1 MSKAIL
7 MSIRP
12 EWCAMILSGR
22 KTAEVRKTYPKAKDL
37 PYPFKV
43 YIYRTQMPG
52 QLIDIMKEGDKIDYY
67 LPEGE
72 EPAIYHGK
80 PTFIKTLPEKGVVIG
95 EFVCDNIE
103 SLWDLTVTQPG
114 PNFKP
119 FYQQPLMGCTCL
131 EQWQLEKYAGGKELY
146 SWHISS
152 LKKYS
157 RPLELA
163 TFGLKRPPQSWCYVE
178 ELPE

>member
-22 KTAEVRKTYPKAKDL
+22 KTAEVRKSYPKAKDL

-72 EPAIYHGK
+72 EPTIYHGK
-80 PTFIKTLPEKGVVIG
+80 PTFIKTLPEKGLVIG
-95 EFVCDNIE
+95 EFVCDSIE
-103 SLWDLTVTQPG
+103 SLTDHL
-114 PNFKP
+114 PNAAHG
-119 FYQQPLMGCTCL
+119 YHQPLHGCTCL
-131 EQWQLEKYAGGKELY
+131 TGNELEAYGLSANKGYRELY

-152 LKKYS
+152 LKV
-157 RPLELA
+157 RPLELSA
-163 TFGLKRPPQSWCYVE
+163 FGMKRPPQSWCYVE